1 MEIRGMQQKEQSFEM
16 DAAKKAAII
25 GSLIIGGILALFLV
39 FGSWFTVS
47 PGEVAVKT
55 RMGKLIGNYG
65 EGLHFKLPM
74 IESIGKF
81 SIQIERTDIKT
92 EAFSKDL
99 QQMNADLAVNHRIQ
113 QNTIE
118 SVYRNLGPNYV
129 NNLLN
134 PMVQEI
140 LKAITAKYSAE
151 EIIAKRMEVV
161 KELNEIAKA
170 KLIEKEIVITDISI
184 VDLSFKDEFM
194 RAVEN
199 KQIAEQKSKE
209 AEKLVA
215 KAKQEADQMI
225 ATARGQAE
233 ALRLQR
239 EQITPMMLESKR
251 LDIQREALAKW
262 KGEVPT
268 YMGGQMPIPFMDA
281 AMFNRGK

>member
-1 MEIRGMQQKEQSFEM
+1 MDNNTPNGLIGLAVVAVIGFMLFMGSF
-16 DAAKKAAII
+16 
-25 GSLIIGGILALFLV
+25 FV
-39 FGSWFTVS
+39 VS
-47 PGEVAVKT
+47 PGDVAVKT
-55 RMGKLIGNYG
+55 RMGKLVGSYG
-65 EGLHFKLPM
+65 EGPHLKVPFLEG
-74 IESIGKF
+74 ISKF

-99 QQMNADLAVNHRIQ
+99 QQMTCDLAVNHRIQ

-129 NNLLN
+129 NNILN

-151 EIIAKRMEVV
+151 EVIANRMAVV
-161 KELNEIAKA
+161 KELNEVAKA
-170 KLIEKEIVITDISI
+170 KLLEKEIIITDISI
-184 VDLSFKDEFM
+184 VDLSFRDDFM
-194 RAVEN
+194 KAVEA
-199 KQIAEQKSKE
+199 KQIAEQQAKQ

-233 ALRLQR
+233 ALKLQR

-251 LDIQREALAKW
+251 LDITREAVAKW
-262 KGEVPT
+262 GGGVPQ
-268 YMGGQMPIPFMDA
+268 YMGGNMPVPFIDA
-281 AMFNRGK
+281 AMMKGK